1 MTAKCTRLIDF
12 RPTGV
17 FPLFSHAGLKP
28 TGRCNTLLRKVF
40 RCQDEKFQHEKRD
53 DLRKSTFLARIE

>member
-17 FPLFSHAGLKP
+17 FPLFPHAGPQP
-28 TGRCNTLLRKVF
+28 TGRCNPFLRNML
-40 RCQDEKFQHEKRD
+40 RCQDEEFQHENRD
-53 DLRKSTFLARIE
+53 DLRQSTFLARIG